1 MDAGGV
7 SVGGKV
13 ILGWFSFLR
22 GFGVGEACA
31 RKQSQPLIAI
41 ELSKHPRNL
50 LLCLNLKLK

>member
-1 MDAGGV
+1 
-7 SVGGKV
+7 VGGKV